1 MEYKESLHL
10 AGGIQDE
17 LRSFQRVGAR
27 VCSSIYAQVWGRMDR
42 FWTHE
47 QGQKTRESREIFPR
61 EGIGVMDNVGLLF
74 QGPRGILGA
83 FSGLQIAQD

>member
-1 MEYKESLHL
+1 MSYEFPSHLFRGLELES
-10 AGGIQDE
+10 AAVFI
-17 LRSFQRVGAR
+17 
-27 VCSSIYAQVWGRMDR
+27 MDR

-47 QGQKTRESREIFPR
+47 QGLKTRDSREIFPR